1 MKKKKKNGKKEKRM
15 SKLRFLL
22 GLLIVITGGSLMI
35 DLLGLS
41 AKNYTGNLGEV
52 VLFPMAMLILI
63 IGIGIVAKN
72 SEALDKE

>member
-1 MKKKKKNGKKEKRM
+1 MKKKNGGKEKQM

-41 AKNYTGNLGEV
+41 IRNYTANVGEV
-52 VLFPMAMLILI
+52 VLFPMAMLLLI
-63 IGIGIVAKN
+63 TGIGIVAKN
-72 SEALDKE
+72 SEALDRK